1 MSRRHLTSR
10 ERAWAEDAAR
20 EICRRHRIST
30 ADPEF
35 LAIGMQAFYQLYA
48 TRPTVSDARF
58 WPCVYQAMERDL
70 LREKR
75 ERGKIKYALLSLNEP
90 LAPDRSA
97 TYLDVLRARQGDF
110 SNGVVLRD
118 YLTRLPRDQSD
129 LAFRLMAQDTP
140 EEAHAAL
147 GWDTTRLQTA
157 MAQLRQAMEVYLA
170 I

>member
-1 MSRRHLTSR
+1 MRRRHLTSR

-75 ERGKIKYALLSLNEP
+75 ERGKIKYALLSLDEP

-97 TYLDVLRARQGDF
+97 T
-110 SNGVVLRD
+110 
-118 YLTRLPRDQSD
+118 
-129 LAFRLMAQDTP
+129 
-140 EEAHAAL
+140 
-147 GWDTTRLQTA
+147 
-157 MAQLRQAMEVYLA
+157 
-170 I
+170 